1 MYRSPQTSK
10 IIQHII
16 DQYGA
21 KPEYLWPEKS
31 PTFCVFRHHDNRKWF
46 GIVMA
51 IPATKLGLGSKLGPE
66 SKLGLSSTPS
76 KFSSESG
83 RAISGQELNIELDSI
98 IEIINL
104 KFDQGQALDFAETSP
119 GIFPAYHMNKRNW
132 ITLLLDDTLSDNQI
146 FQLIAKSFRLTHGST
161 KTSPKRLLLD
171 S

>member
-1 MYRSPQTSK
+1 MYHSPQTSK

-31 PTFCVFRHHDNRKWF
+31 PTFCVFRHYDNHKWF
-46 GIVMA
+46 GIVMT
-51 IPATKLGLGSKLGPE
+51 IPATKLGLGSKLEFGSKLGPE
-66 SKLGLSSTPS
+66 SKLGLSSTPP
-76 KFSSESG
+76 KFSPKSG
-83 RAISGQELNIELDSI
+83 RAISGQELKIELDSI

-132 ITLLLDDTLSDNQI
+132 ITLLLDGTLSDDQI
-146 FQLIAKSFRLTHGST
+146 FQLITKSFRLTRGST
-161 KTSPKRLLLD
+161 KTSPK
-171 S
+171 